1 MGNENL
7 RVLRKD
13 QSRLVRRER
22 TLVLDDWLVYP
33 SLVASV
39 EALHAA
45 PGSRL
50 QLGDW
55 LQATGKPPGAAG
67 TLTMEEVEKNHIIE
81 VLELTDWRV
90 SGQKGAAGILGLKP
104 TTLEARMKKL
114 DIERRSVEYRS

>member
-1 MGNENL
+1 M
-7 RVLRKD
+7 
-13 QSRLVRRER
+13 
-22 TLVLDDWLVYP
+22 
-33 SLVASV
+33 
-39 EALHAA
+39 EALQAYPW
-45 PGSRL
+45 PGNVRELENIVERAVIISPGNRL

-67 TLTMEEVEKNHIIE
+67 KLTMEEVEKNHIIE

-114 DIERRSVEYRS
+114 GIERKR